1 MLMALALSFVCQHLE
16 LAPQVV
22 ELGQEVEVR
31 AVDSQGGPIPG
42 LPVDVVLPDGDLPAL
57 GVTGSSGVV
66 QLETHQ
72 EGLHELR
79 AEMPDGGPLLV
90 TPFRVVSRP
99 RRWLF
104 ALVCVPLGLV
114 LLWRNLKTVRRQL
127 GSEQVKGP
135 GSARPGP
142 SPPAP

>member
-1 MLMALALSFVCQHLE
+1 MLMTLALSFVCQHLE
-16 LAPQVV
+16 HTPEVV

-31 AVDSQGGPIPG
+31 AVDSQRGPIAG
-42 LPVDVVLPDGDLPAL
+42 LPVDVVLPDGSLQAL
-57 GVTGSSGVV
+57 GVTSSSGVLH
-66 QLETHQ
+66 LETHQ

-79 AEMPDGGPLLV
+79 AELPDGGPLLV

-104 ALVCVPLGLV
+104 VLVCVPLGLV
-114 LLWRNLKTVRRQL
+114 LLWRNLKTA
-127 GSEQVKGP
+127 
-135 GSARPGP
+135 ARPGP